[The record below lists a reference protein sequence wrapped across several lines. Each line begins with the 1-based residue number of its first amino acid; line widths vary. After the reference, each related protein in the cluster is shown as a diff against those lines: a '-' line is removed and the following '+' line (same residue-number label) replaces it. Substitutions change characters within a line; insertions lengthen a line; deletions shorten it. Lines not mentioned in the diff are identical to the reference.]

1 MERVWRHALH
11 SEMRQ
16 LSACRKVREGTRAA
30 RTMNWRGAPLE
41 PVARQK
47 CWKLARKLSLL
58 VRCRRT
64 RDGDAANGGAA
75 RVQRAVQAAAPTKAR
90 PTSPALC
97 GARRHHHW
105 RPRCLPGCVQRG
117 WVLPAFK
124 IYLWFFIRIIN
135 FVTCINCFFLFQWFW
150 ISVFLRPAKNYL
162 VQNTILLIC

>member
-1 MERVWRHALH
+1 MRYISSCKLIESILYWSRVRNLKKRAPNGTGVTSRTAL
-11 SEMRQ
+11 STEMRL

-30 RTMNWRGAPLE
+30 RTMNWRAPLE
-41 PVARQK
+41 PEARQK

-75 RVQRAVQAAAPTKAR
+75 RVQRAVQAAAPTKAG

-105 RPRCLPGCVQRG
+105 RPRRLPGCVQRG

-124 IYLWFFIRIIN
+124 IYLWFF
-135 FVTCINCFFLFQWFW
+135 
-150 ISVFLRPAKNYL
+150 SK
-162 VQNTILLIC
+162 LLILQLA